1 MVEISK
7 KGIPQFNDVL
17 DPSAPVLS
25 SMLWLVQQRLVSS
38 KSHETNLL
46 DVSKNNSIFLRNK
59 YSGHFH
65 SVYFYQIFY
74 MRNSVHF

>member
-7 KGIPQFNDVL
+7 KGIPQLNDVL

-46 DVSKNNSIFLRNK
+46 DFSKNNSVFLQKK

-65 SVYFYQIFY
+65 GVYFYQIFY
-74 MRNSVHF
+74 MRNSIHF